1 MFFKR
6 NSINFSSFDESLK
19 LKESFECNLIE
30 LSVDLSILSDEIITE
45 SEYLTIKSVKDSKS
59 GEEYYSD
66 PLQCHQIEFFLQFF

>member
-19 LKESFECNLIE
+19 LKESFECSLIE

-59 GEEYYSD
+59 GEDKLLRSCSI
-66 PLQCHQIEFFLQFF
+66 PSN

>member
-19 LKESFECNLIE
+19 LKESFECSLIE

-59 GEEYYSD
+59 GEDILLRSSSM
-66 PLQCHQIEFFLQFF
+66 PSN